1 MGRQDEVAAVDWI
14 AILWPTPPCTSLHSF
29 GAASSVRYANVN
41 FGDVEA
47 VLGDAGFWRS
57 GEKLGGFVTRWI
69 NELSAKEWT
78 KRRDECVAAA
88 SEHDDSQTHTEPSA
102 AVFGVG
108 CLLHLLIVAWAGQPS
123 SMGRCFTGVSRSVF
137 WCCLTFYSFYAKL
150 QSMNEYAP
158 RADKLPPDV
167 AKQAAR
173 VSEVVAAVK
182 KQIGPD
188 GGRLSDGPLHLE
200 RLEELSADDHNSRFT
215 DADDFWKNGMDP
227 SRANPSQDE
236 SDTSE
241 KLPSKF
247 VNNFWQ
253 YFFPDEMFEKDELLG
268 SVVLSKPPRQRLK
281 LAGGELLTS
290 VQQLFGMLF
299 EDTNID
305 SHKLVTL
312 ESAADEEHLADLKEA
327 MFCSMC
333 WHYIRLLNKMLLRL
347 SAQVRM
353 SVYACRSLI

>member
-1 MGRQDEVAAVDWI
+1 
-14 AILWPTPPCTSLHSF
+14 
-29 GAASSVRYANVN
+29 
-41 FGDVEA
+41 
-47 VLGDAGFWRS
+47 
-57 GEKLGGFVTRWI
+57 
-69 NELSAKEWT
+69 
-78 KRRDECVAAA
+78 
-88 SEHDDSQTHTEPSA
+88 
-102 AVFGVG
+102 
-108 CLLHLLIVAWAGQPS
+108 
-123 SMGRCFTGVSRSVF
+123 
-137 WCCLTFYSFYAKL
+137 
-150 QSMNEYAP
+150 MNEYAP

-182 KQIGPD
+182 KQIGPG

-305 SHKLVTL
+305 SHKLATL
-312 ESAADEEHLADLKEA
+312 ESAAGEEHFTDLKEA
-327 MFCSMC
+327 MF
-333 WHYIRLLNKMLLRL
+333 MLYVLAL
-347 SAQVRM
+347 HTVTQQDAAGAGCPAHM
-353 SVYACRSLI
+353 LIYACRSFI